1 MKQLRRKRK
10 LQLLCRRGMTIGMTF
25 VLILFLSVIG
35 SHMTAKA
42 TAREHTDAVKYF
54 ANIEVQ
60 PGDTLWSI
68 AKEHMT
74 EEYSSIPAYVKDI
87 ASVNDMLPC
96 TMIKSG
102 EYIILPY
109 YE

>member
-1 MKQLRRKRK
+1 M
-10 LQLLCRRGMTIGMTF
+10 IGVTF
-25 VLILFLSVIG
+25 VLILFLSLIG

-42 TAREHTDAVKYF
+42 TAQDHTDAVKYF

-68 AKEHMT
+68 AKDHMT
-74 EEYSSIPAYVKDI
+74 VEYSSIQAYVKDI
-87 ASVNDMLPC
+87 AEVNDMLPC
-96 TMIKSG
+96 TTIRSG
-102 EYIILPY
+102 EYLILPY